1 MATRL
6 FVLLFCLFM
15 LLNSRE
21 PPWADAH
28 LAYATAESI
37 VDRHAVDVTLDAP
50 AYFFAVRDGKKY
62 GYAMLG
68 NALSLVPSYA
78 AYKAL
83 RKLHVFPEQPLY
95 ALTSHLSS
103 ALLMAGAVSIFFT
116 LCRRRGESPRTALL
130 LSLTLALCTICF
142 IYARSPYGEA
152 LQTFGMMFLLER
164 TLAQAQRMT
173 RAGMAGLGLAA
184 GILFIAKLAYA
195 PTLLFCAIYVLYGYA
210 RAAGPRRIRD
220 LIVGVGLALAAFAPF
235 VALCLWHNNVK
246 TGSLWNTGYREGS
259 EMWAGDFC
267 AAFYGYTLSSGKSL
281 FLYSPPV
288 LLGLLGLRTAWRQRR
303 DETILLLLITGGL
316 IALNSKFYYWHGD
329 YAWGPRYMVP
339 LTPIFLYLALPW
351 LPQMLSRA
359 PRRPWLRQAAL
370 GFLLTAGLFVQ
381 GLGAAL
387 YWDHYIRIVVS
398 VREQT
403 SPRGWAEG
411 FISHGYFVPHFSPVW
426 GHYWLL
432 SHLIRHDPNLMRDA
446 PFRPLVSE
454 RIVLGWQW
462 ERLRLDYWP
471 LDWTEGKKNRQLG
484 ALWFLLFAA
493 GAGLSASSLR
503 RRLG

>member
-173 RAGMAGLGLAA
+173 RAGMAGLGLAEI
-184 GILFIAKLAYA
+184 G
-195 PTLLFCAIYVLYGYA
+195 
-210 RAAGPRRIRD
+210 RAH
-220 LIVGVGLALAAFAPF
+220 V
-235 VALCLWHNNVK
+235 
-246 TGSLWNTGYREGS
+246 
-259 EMWAGDFC
+259 
-267 AAFYGYTLSSGKSL
+267 
-281 FLYSPPV
+281 
-288 LLGLLGLRTAWRQRR
+288 
-303 DETILLLLITGGL
+303 
-316 IALNSKFYYWHGD
+316 
-329 YAWGPRYMVP
+329 
-339 LTPIFLYLALPW
+339 
-351 LPQMLSRA
+351 
-359 PRRPWLRQAAL
+359 
-370 GFLLTAGLFVQ
+370 
-381 GLGAAL
+381 
-387 YWDHYIRIVVS
+387 
-398 VREQT
+398 
-403 SPRGWAEG
+403 
-411 FISHGYFVPHFSPVW
+411 
-426 GHYWLL
+426 
-432 SHLIRHDPNLMRDA
+432 
-446 PFRPLVSE
+446 
-454 RIVLGWQW
+454 
-462 ERLRLDYWP
+462 
-471 LDWTEGKKNRQLG
+471 
-484 ALWFLLFAA
+484 
-493 GAGLSASSLR
+493 
-503 RRLG
+503 